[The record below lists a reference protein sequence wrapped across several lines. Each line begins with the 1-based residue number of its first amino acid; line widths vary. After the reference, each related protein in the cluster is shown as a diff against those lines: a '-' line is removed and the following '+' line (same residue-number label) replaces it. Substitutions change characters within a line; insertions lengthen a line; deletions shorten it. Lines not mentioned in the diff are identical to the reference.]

1 MRILI
6 IAILTMF
13 TLSVSIYGQR
23 RSTKDIASIEV
34 TQPEAKR
41 TQGCDHALQ
50 ITKITIDAEYT
61 RIDFVYR
68 PDNPYGV
75 NIPRQP
81 HLYLQIKA
89 DDGNIYKALQTGGM
103 KNYGNNVKPDK
114 PEWFSVIF
122 EKMPFDIIAFDLV
135 EGKPIEG
142 VYKLPK
148 WNFYDVRIKT
158 ETQIRAEINQLK
170 KEAEKGDA
178 DAAFELGRKYEIGKE
193 VAQNMDQ
200 AYQYYLKSA
209 ENGNI
214 EAKEKVAFAYFT
226 SDSRTITTLELATT
240 YLMDAAKNG
249 SGSAQAYL
257 GKLYEIGSSLE
268 KNLEESAKW
277 YEASAYSGNSY
288 GQFWLAQKKETSG
301 DYASAAQ
308 WYEKAIAQED
318 YIAPYAQNSLG
329 DLYYFGRG
337 VEQSYE
343 TAFLWFQKSA
353 NNRHPNGKSN
363 LAHMYEH
370 GYGISKN
377 NETAI
382 NLYEEI
388 IATVDSDDLKSSSLN
403 SLGNIYSRENNF
415 YNLEKA
421 VSYYQKAIALDNNI
435 YSLYSIG
442 KMYNDGKGVLKNP
455 AKAKEYLEK
464 SAQSGYNA
472 AEYELGLLYKT
483 NNDLQSAFKWFEKSA
498 QNDYAAAQY
507 ELGLMYF
514 YGKGVAKNNGT
525 AAKWIENAY
534 NAGNEDAKKVWNG
547 LELWKYK

>member
-1 MRILI
+1 MKILI
-6 IAILTMF
+6 ITILTMF

-23 RSTKDIASIEV
+23 KAIKDITSIEV

-41 TQGCDHALQ
+41 TQGCDQALQ
-50 ITKITIDAEYT
+50 IIKITIDTEYT

-158 ETQIRAEINQLK
+158 EKQIRAEINQLEK
-170 KEAEKGDA
+170 KAEKGDA
-178 DAAFELGRKYEIGKE
+178 DAAFELGQKYEIGRE
-193 VAQNMDQ
+193 VAQNIDQ
-200 AYQYYLKSA
+200 AYQYYLISA
-209 ENGNI
+209 QNGNI

-226 SDSRTITTLELATT
+226 SDSRTITPLELATT
-240 YLMDAAKNG
+240 YLIDAAKNG

-257 GKLYEIGSSLE
+257 GGLYEIGASLE

-288 GQFWLAQKKETSG
+288 GQFWLAQKSKKNG

-308 WYEKAIAQED
+308 WYGKAIAQED
-318 YIAPYAQNSLG
+318 YITPYAQNSLG
-329 DLYYFGRG
+329 ELYYFGRG

-343 TAFLWFQKSA
+343 TAFLLFQKSA
-353 NNRHPNGKSN
+353 NNGHLNGKSS
-363 LAHMYEH
+363 LAHMYEY
-370 GYGISKN
+370 GYGTSQN
-377 NETAI
+377 NETAV
-382 NLYEEI
+382 NLYKDI
-388 IATVDSDDLKSSSLN
+388 IATVDNDDLKSSSLN
-403 SLGNIYSRENNF
+403 ALGDIYSRENNF

-421 VSYYQKAIALDNNI
+421 VSYYQKAIALNDNI

-442 KMYNDGKGVLKNP
+442 KMYRDGKGILKDP
-455 AKAKEYLEK
+455 ARAKEYLEK

-483 NNDLQSAFKWFEKSA
+483 NNDLQSAFKWFERSA

-514 YGKGVAKNNGT
+514 YGKGVAKNNGI